1 MTYWVYLKI
10 GSMLES
16 LFFNVL
22 TMENHMLIHDAEKN
36 TIQVKNRT
44 K

>member
-1 MTYWVYLKI
+1 MTYWVYPKI

-36 TIQVKNRT
+36 TIKNRT